1 MLSYPNPKLNIG
13 LDVIRRRE
21 DGYHDLESLF
31 VPYGGPEED
40 IWQGVPG
47 PMKDVLEIEES
58 GKFSVEIIKDGR
70 LMDGSA
76 PGEWDPMKDLVV
88 KAYKLLK
95 ADFDLP
101 PVRIHLEKNIPVGAG
116 LGGGSADGAFALRMI
131 DEIFNLYLPYVVL
144 EDYAVQ
150 LGSDC
155 PFFIYNRPMFVS
167 GRGDVLEPFD
177 VPELFP
183 SDASSGLAAYR
194 IEVVTPAVSVPT
206 KEAYAGITPTVP
218 AKSLRELL
226 QLPVAQW
233 READVKNDF
242 EKTVFILHPEL
253 AALKQDLYD
262 RGAVYASMSGSG
274 SALFGI
280 FYD

>member
-1 MLSYPNPKLNIG
+1 MIAYPNPKLNIG
-13 LDVIRRRE
+13 LDVLRRRE
-21 DGYHDLESLF
+21 DGYHDLESLL
-31 VPYGGPEED
+31 VPYEGPSD
-40 IWQGVPG
+40 DVWQGTPG
-47 PMKDVLEIEES
+47 PMKDVLEIGES
-58 GKFSVEIIKDGR
+58 GKFSVEIIKDGHR
-70 LMDGSA
+70 MDGTA

-116 LGGGSADGAFALRMI
+116 FGGGSADGAFALRMI

-194 IEVVTPAVSVPT
+194 IEVVTPVISVST

-226 QLPVAQW
+226 QLPVGQW
-233 READVKNDF
+233 REAGVKNDF

-280 FYD
+280 FR

>member
-1 MLSYPNPKLNIG
+1 MIAYPNPKLNIG

-31 VPYGGPEED
+31 VPYGGPSD
-40 IWQGVPG
+40 DVWQGAPG
-47 PMKDVLEIEES
+47 PMKDVLEIDEA
-58 GKFSVEIIKDGR
+58 GKFSVEIIKNGR
-70 LMDGSA
+70 RMDGTV

-116 LGGGSADGAFALRMI
+116 LGGGSADGAFALRMM
-131 DEIFNLYLPYVVL
+131 DELFDLYLPYVVL
-144 EDYAVQ
+144 EDYAAQ

-167 GRGDVLEPFD
+167 GRGDVLEAFD
-177 VPELFP
+177 VPELFQ
-183 SDASSGLAAYR
+183 SDASSAKTAYH
-194 IEVVTPAVSVPT
+194 IEVVTPAVSVST
-206 KEAYAGITPTVP
+206 KEAYAGIIPSEP
-218 AKSLRELL
+218 EKPLRELL
-226 QLPVAQW
+226 AQPVAQW
-233 READVKNDF
+233 REAGVKNDF
-242 EKTVFILHPEL
+242 EKTVFALHPEL

-280 FYD
+280 FR